1 MFCFVSETTRDIT
14 EREVGETTR
23 WRNGRSPKNTEVLYS
38 NPFLERP
45 EKQFSACMF
54 IYINDQSIKLFE
66 GHATKLSVKETN
78 WTVLWARTDV
88 TSSAGVFFERA
99 ICSRK
104 RHVETS
110 RREEEMGRVNF
121 YSPQSSTVINS
132 KMVATT
138 ILRTRT
144 RFRPPKIR
152 LHCRLG
158 PMLLYFL
165 RFWF

>member
-23 WRNGRSPKNTEVLYS
+23 WRNGRSPNTEVLYS

-78 WTVLWARTDV
+78 WTVL
-88 TSSAGVFFERA
+88 
-99 ICSRK
+99 
-104 RHVETS
+104 
-110 RREEEMGRVNF
+110 
-121 YSPQSSTVINS
+121 
-132 KMVATT
+132 
-138 ILRTRT
+138 
-144 RFRPPKIR
+144 
-152 LHCRLG
+152 
-158 PMLLYFL
+158 
-165 RFWF
+165 